1 MSQPPLPSD
10 SSGTASKEGRFCFR
24 PLSER
29 RCRPG
34 NLVGSC
40 SGGSLTRPDGSE
52 TRRYASAT
60 KLFLPPA
67 ISHFLLAG
75 CDQSLLRWGSLASS
89 SATCIAPASRPRA
102 SHLSQCGLQRVKAD
116 NHQPSTRFQHLRGNF
131 QQRPQIVQF
140 AVYEDSESL
149 KGPGRRMNP
158 VVLGLTQF
166 HWPGRG

>member
-10 SSGTASKEGRFCFR
+10 SAGTASKEGRFCFR

-67 ISHFLLAG
+67 NSHFLLPG
-75 CDQSLLRWGSLASS
+75 FDQSLLRLGSLASF
-89 SATCIAPASRPRA
+89 SATCISPRSPPPASP
-102 SHLSQCGLQRVKAD
+102 
-116 NHQPSTRFQHLRGNF
+116 PSTS
-131 QQRPQIVQF
+131 RPP
-140 AVYEDSESL
+140 AA
-149 KGPGRRMNP
+149 
-158 VVLGLTQF
+158 
-166 HWPGRG
+166 

>member
-52 TRRYASAT
+52 TRRYASASKT
-60 KLFLPPA
+60 FLPPA
-67 ISHFLLAG
+67 IFHLFLAG
-75 CDQSLLRWGSLASS
+75 CHQSPLCLGVLASS
-89 SATCIAPASRPRA
+89 SVTCIAPVSRSPASN
-102 SHLSQCGLQRVKAD
+102 LSQC
-116 NHQPSTRFQHLRGNF
+116 
-131 QQRPQIVQF
+131 
-140 AVYEDSESL
+140 
-149 KGPGRRMNP
+149 
-158 VVLGLTQF
+158 
-166 HWPGRG
+166 

>member
-1 MSQPPLPSD
+1 SD

-40 SGGSLTRPDGSE
+40 SGGSFTRPDGSE

-89 SATCIAPASRPRA
+89 SATCIAPYSRPRA
-102 SHLSQCGLQRVKAD
+102 SHLSQCGLPASGSGSPPAFLSVSAPAGQVPAAPAG
-116 NHQPSTRFQHLRGNF
+116 H
-131 QQRPQIVQF
+131 
-140 AVYEDSESL
+140 
-149 KGPGRRMNP
+149 
-158 VVLGLTQF
+158 
-166 HWPGRG
+166 